1 MKKFAA
7 IATICLICQGCVS
20 STTSSIAPQ
29 SEENAAIANLNLGI
43 GYLRQGRP
51 DLAIDILERALEF
64 DSDLADAHS
73 SIAVAHDQL
82 GEIDEAEEHYRRATQ
97 LEPENPGA
105 ANSYAVFLCRQERWE
120 DAEPYFRSAA
130 ENPRYLTPEAAL
142 TNAGVCARA
151 AGDFETAEAY
161 FRDALTRNGA
171 YSDALF
177 HMTNLAFQ
185 SGNFLQARAF
195 LQRSL
200 DTTAASPELYWL
212 CFQIE
217 NELQSATRAQECA
230 SELRRNY
237 PESVQASQLF
247 ELEQNAPR

>member
-1 MKKFAA
+1 MKNFSA

-20 STTSSIAPQ
+20 TTTSSIAPE
-29 SEENAAIANLNLGI
+29 SDEDAAIANLNLGL

-51 DLAIDILERALEF
+51 DLAVEIFERALEF
-64 DSDLADAHS
+64 NSGLADAHS

-82 GEIDEAEEHYRRATQ
+82 GEIDEAEEHYERATE

-161 FRDALTRNGA
+161 FRDALTRNSV

-177 HMTNLAFQ
+177 HMTNLSFE
-185 SGNFLQARAF
+185 SRNLLQARAF

-200 DTTAASPELYWL
+200 DSNAASPELYWL

-217 NELQSATRAQECA
+217 NELQSAARAQECA
-230 SELRRNY
+230 SELRRNF